1 MQIDINI
8 EQIVAES
15 VAAALAPEKIQ
26 PIIQANLDK
35 AVKDAIEDQF
45 SYRSPFRELLKA
57 KLAGVMPTDIDD
69 LARYGDLVVKSV
81 KGMLAESQQQAIRQT
96 IEEKLENMLK
106 PLPASMKLSELIGKL
121 TEHFA
126 ESHRRENSSRPTFII
141 DQPEW
146 VSDGGWYLYADPN
159 EDVSKY
165 GCAFKMNFRGDGTC
179 WGVEVEDKET
189 KKLIIG
195 PAFAADALVLNL
207 YTGGIKIERD
217 HVDTDEIYY
226 PDADD

>member
-26 PIIQANLDK
+26 PIIQKNLDE
-35 AVKDAIEDQF
+35 AVKDAITEQF
-45 SYRSPFRELLKA
+45 SWRSPFREMLKE

-96 IEEKLENMLK
+96 IEEKLASMLK
-106 PLPASMKLSELIGKL
+106 PLPSSMKLSELIAKL

-126 ESHRRENSSRPTFII
+126 DSYEREGSLSPTFHAEEP
-141 DQPEW
+141 DATNGYW
-146 VSDGGWYLYADPN
+146 DFCADPRS
-159 EDVSKY
+159 DVSKY
-165 GCAFKMNFRGDGTC
+165 GCAIKMRFDKEGTC
-179 WGVEVEDKET
+179 WSLKMEDRDAKA
-189 KKLIIG
+189 LILG
-195 PAFAADALVLNL
+195 PSFAADALVLNL

-217 HVDTDEIYY
+217 RVDTDEIYY